1 MQALAGLAIA
11 ILVATSIAVGLRLLG
26 LHRRSGELP
35 ELLLGVMLLLS
46 VGVGYPLKI
55 ASIRLDPAT
64 AAPLLALSSLAVAV
78 GFTCLL
84 VFTYRVFRPRSR
96 AGRAAAGVGSA
107 ILLATGFWDAVA
119 SLQGTA
125 TAANVLTP
133 QSMIHGAT
141 VACAYLWASV
151 ESLRYRAI
159 LQRRARV
166 GLGDPVVCNRLLL
179 WGLTGVA
186 VTLGIVLNFGAAM
199 AGVSMVESPLV
210 LLGSS
215 VTGVCQTGLL
225 LLAFAPPRAYL
236 SWVRGAMAT
245 QPA

>member
-1 MQALAGLAIA
+1 MQALAGLAIS
-11 ILVATSIAVGLRLLG
+11 ILVAASIAVGIRLVA

-35 ELLLGVMLLLS
+35 ELLLGLMLLLS
-46 VGVGYPLKI
+46 VGVGYPLKL
-55 ASIRLDPAT
+55 ASIRLDVAT
-64 AAPLLALSSLAVAV
+64 AAPLLAFSSLAVAV

-84 VFTYRVFRPRSR
+84 VFTYRVFRQRSR
-96 AGRAAAGVGSA
+96 AGRAAAGIGSA

-119 SLQGTA
+119 SLRGTA
-125 TAANVLTP
+125 TAANVVTP

-141 VACAYLWASV
+141 VACAYLWASA

-159 LQRRARV
+159 LKRRARL

-179 WGLTGVA
+179 WGLTGLA
-186 VTLGIVLNFGAAM
+186 VTAGIGLNFGAAM
-199 AGVSMVESPLV
+199 AGVNMIESPLV

-215 VTGVCQTGLL
+215 ATGVCQTALL

-236 SWVRGAMAT
+236 EWVRGGMAA